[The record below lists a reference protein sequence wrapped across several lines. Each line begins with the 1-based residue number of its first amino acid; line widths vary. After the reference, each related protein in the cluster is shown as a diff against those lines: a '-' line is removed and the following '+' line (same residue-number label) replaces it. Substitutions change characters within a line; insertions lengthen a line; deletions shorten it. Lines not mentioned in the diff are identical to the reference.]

1 MDREL
6 ATTGAELER
15 LQNQVLA
22 VQATMNDALAAA
34 NHRYEQRVVECVFLS
49 CVLSRKWRERETD
62 YSHETQTH
70 GSL

>member
-34 NHRYEQRVVECVFLS
+34 NHRYEQRVVE
-49 CVLSRKWRERETD
+49 
-62 YSHETQTH
+62 
-70 GSL
+70 